1 MGRAGSQ
8 AGTPCQ
14 AGLRAGDR
22 QSSPASINGAKMLK
36 TSTEITSPG
45 QGITV
50 QLFSLKSKADTS
62 RPLFSSSPWGEITHT
77 LKMSGL
83 FSQRKPCSCL
93 QVALGSDKPWSL
105 GCTEWPLT
113 VTLPAPEPVALPSL
127 CGTLLHSGAIPV
139 QPSALPY
146 W

>member
-1 MGRAGSQ
+1 M
-8 AGTPCQ
+8 
-14 AGLRAGDR
+14 RAGDR
-22 QSSPASINGAKMLK
+22 QSSAASINGAKMLK
-36 TSTEITSPG
+36 TSAEITSPG

-62 RPLFSSSPWGEITHT
+62 RPLFSSSPRDEITHT

-83 FSQRKPCSCL
+83 FSQREPCSCL
-93 QVALGSDKPWSL
+93 QVALYSDKPWSL

-113 VTLPAPEPVALPSL
+113 VTLPAPEPAALPSL
-127 CGTLLHSGAIPV
+127 RGTFLHSGAIPV
-139 QPSALPY
+139 QPSALANLPY